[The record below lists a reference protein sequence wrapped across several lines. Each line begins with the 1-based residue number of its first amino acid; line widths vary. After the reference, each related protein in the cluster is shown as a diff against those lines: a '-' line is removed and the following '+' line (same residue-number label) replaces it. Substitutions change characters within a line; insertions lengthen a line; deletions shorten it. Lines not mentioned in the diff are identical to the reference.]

1 MVSELV
7 VAGVEVAGDD
17 LSADVGRIAPAAA
30 RGLDPTRAYYREIG
44 RRALLDKEGEVRLA
58 RRISRADAQVVR
70 ALSRSIV
77 AATWIRDLVRTVF
90 TSERSVW
97 RVVDPPGLE
106 PTADDAAEARERLR
120 VGIVVLEAQLRGF
133 DRLSARLA
141 RRRAG
146 RRSVSGPELR
156 LLHRARVR
164 VSRAVR
170 ALRPARAVWS
180 RAGDQVEL
188 AWHRWMTS
196 RAVHLR
202 FDGPGRSLGRVLV
215 ERRDPRLAPKGIPD
229 PPEVLLVLRRR
240 HQAAARTGRVARA
253 ALMEANLRLV
263 VKLAHRWHRPASGL
277 MLSDLVQEGNIGL
290 MRAVEKFDATK
301 GFKFSTY
308 ATWWI
313 RQAITRA
320 LMEQSRTV
328 RVPGHLQEAA
338 QRVRNA
344 ELELARQL
352 DRPPSAAEVSTYA
365 SLSED
370 MVERIVHVPQG
381 EQSLDEPLR
390 NNSFEDSDTVGTRI
404 EDPASPDPEASR
416 GAELRAAVDGA
427 RSGAHVPRAARRA
440 AALRP
445 RPTASLQA
453 PGGSSA
459 SAATTFGGWSSS
471 AMEKRR
477 FCAVWLPTG
486 SCCLPPG
493 HDCPVARPG
502 LLFLTG
508 TGLPVRVLDQGVG
521 RRSSVYPSR
530 ELRNLDS
537 WSLGK
542 RLTHR

>member
-1 MVSELV
+1 MADSGTTGVLTELTAAAERDGHLTLDDVAQALGTDVRDEAVVHMVSELL
-7 VAGVEVAGDD
+7 VAGVEVAGDA
-17 LSADVGRIAPAAA
+17 LTADVGRIAPATA

-77 AATWIRDLVRTVF
+77 AASWIRDLVRTVF
-90 TSERSVW
+90 TSGRSVW
-97 RVVDPPGLE
+97 RVVDPPAPE
-106 PTADDAAEARERLR
+106 PTADDAAEAGERLR

-164 VSRAVR
+164 VSRAVC

-215 ERRDPRLAPKGIPD
+215 ERRDPRLAPRGIPD

-240 HQAAARTGRVARA
+240 QQAAARAGRVARA
-253 ALMEANLRLV
+253 ELMEANLRLV
-263 VKLAHRWHRPASGL
+263 VKLAHRWHRPASGF

-344 ELELARQL
+344 ELELGRQL
-352 DRPPSAAEVSTYA
+352 DRPPSAAEVSNYA

-404 EDPASPDPEASR
+404 EDPASPDPEASTE
-416 GAELRAAVDGA
+416 ALELRAAVDT
-427 RSGAHVPRAARRA
+427 VLE
-440 AALRP
+440 AAL
-445 RPTASLQA
+445 TARERRVVLRR
-453 PGGSSA
+453 
-459 SAATTFGGWSSS
+459 FGLDRRQVSKPLEKELGVSRDDLRRLESS
-471 AMEKRR
+471 AMEKLRHPAVLRR
-477 FCAVWLPTG
+477 LAP
-486 SCCLPPG
+486 
-493 HDCPVARPG
+493 
-502 LLFLTG
+502 
-508 TGLPVRVLDQGVG
+508 
-521 RRSSVYPSR
+521 YR
-530 ELRNLDS
+530 ELLPATRA
-537 WSLGK
+537 
-542 RLTHR
+542 